1 MKFVNNN
8 SLVTFSSVNLT
19 KKCEITHRT
28 ISQNN
33 TRYGIYKFDNRW
45 CPIFY
50 TTSIIGGYLFIK
62 IYLYIYTRKYV
73 DFLNL
78 LNFNILKSNHHH
90 NIFSNWF
97 SLSLSLSTPPPS
109 IILLSP
115 PPTPLPPN
123 SFVTSRS
130 RIL

>member
-8 SLVTFSSVNLT
+8 SLVTFSLVNLT
-19 KKCEITHRT
+19 KKYEITHRT

-97 SLSLSLSTPPPS
+97 SLSL